1 MKRNLFC
8 FLLLITTF
16 LFTGCFET
24 TEELTVNENGSGTY
38 HYALDFSGLFD
49 VMDAMK
55 AMDTSSNS
63 NMGFAKGHKDTTI
76 QLRDYTDTA
85 SSLTA
90 AQKALYQ
97 KGTLH
102 LVINEDQKQF
112 NVTINLPYQKP
123 GDLQKIV
130 GLMGSDENGSLLSK
144 LFKEGNT
151 MGSEG
156 DAMGKGRLPDLN
168 SFYDLLV
175 KKGSIERKLNK
186 TKYDSA
192 MQQYG
197 GQIPLDQMQ
206 DMLSSVKLNTIIH
219 LPHALKKVSG
229 ANATTSD
236 DKKTVTVKGTLI
248 DLFKAPEVFSY
259 HIEY

>member
-1 MKRNLFC
+1 
-8 FLLLITTF
+8 
-16 LFTGCFET
+16 
-24 TEELTVNENGSGTY
+24 
-38 HYALDFSGLFD
+38 
-49 VMDAMK
+49 
-55 AMDTSSNS
+55 
-63 NMGFAKGHKDTTI
+63 
-76 QLRDYTDTA
+76 
-85 SSLTA
+85 
-90 AQKALYQ
+90 
-97 KGTLH
+97 
-102 LVINEDQKQF
+102 
-112 NVTINLPYQKP
+112 
-123 GDLQKIV
+123 
-130 GLMGSDENGSLLSK
+130 
-144 LFKEGNT
+144 

-236 DKKTVTVKGTLI
+236 DKKIVTVKGTLI